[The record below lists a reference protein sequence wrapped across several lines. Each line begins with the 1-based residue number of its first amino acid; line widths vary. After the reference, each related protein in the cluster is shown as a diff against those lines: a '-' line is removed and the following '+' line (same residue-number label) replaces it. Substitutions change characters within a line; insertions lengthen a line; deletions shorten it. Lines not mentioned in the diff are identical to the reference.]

1 MLFNYIIENINCK
14 YILLKSTFFGRFIG
28 ITRQKRLFLLLTMTL
43 SGAIIK
49 KGDAI

>member
-1 MLFNYIIENINCK
+1 MLFNYIIEYINCK
-14 YILLKSTFFGRFIG
+14 YILLKSPFFGRFIG
-28 ITRQKRLFLLLTMTL
+28 IPRQKRLFLLLTMTL